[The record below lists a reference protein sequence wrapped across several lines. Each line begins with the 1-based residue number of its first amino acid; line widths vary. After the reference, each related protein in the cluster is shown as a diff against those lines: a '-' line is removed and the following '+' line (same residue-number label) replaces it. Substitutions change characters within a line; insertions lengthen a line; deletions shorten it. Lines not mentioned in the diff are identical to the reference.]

1 MDVVDFA
8 KHMYRLLEK
17 RELEMAESL
26 SQGNAKDWETY
37 KMMVGEIR
45 GLSFTRTEIR
55 ALLEKNADHVEEII
69 SS

>member
-1 MDVVDFA
+1 MDVIDYTKYLYKVLA
-8 KHMYRLLEK
+8 Q
-17 RELEMAESL
+17 REQEIASSL

-45 GLSFTRTEIR
+45 GLSFAKEEIKS
-55 ALLEKNADHVEEII
+55 LLERNADDVEDLI

>member
-26 SQGNAKDWETY
+26 SQGNAKDWDTY
-37 KMMVGEIR
+37 KMMVGEVR
-45 GLSFTRTEIR
+45 GLSFTKSEIK
-55 ALLEKNADHVEEII
+55 ALLEKNADYVEEII